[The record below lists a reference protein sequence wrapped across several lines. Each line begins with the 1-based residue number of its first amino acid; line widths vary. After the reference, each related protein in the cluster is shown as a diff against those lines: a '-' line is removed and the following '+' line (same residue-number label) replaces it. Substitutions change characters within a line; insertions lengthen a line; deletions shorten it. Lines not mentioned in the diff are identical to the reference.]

1 MKGEHLG
8 LNKMVETILNVR
20 GHGRFSK
27 PLESRRNFLA
37 MLIEHGLEG
46 NLFMF
51 AIRKQSK
58 FVSV

>member
-1 MKGEHLG
+1 
-8 LNKMVETILNVR
+8 MVETILNVR

-27 PLESRRNFLA
+27 PLISRRNFLA